1 MSFFDKIKRI
11 FTKSSSDDLFVP
23 VEYKIR
29 PHKENVTELS
39 DNNEWIKEYLPEAY
53 KQVIYKHHKN
63 LCIDDY
69 LIDDKTKNEVLD
81 TKTQQTNNAP
91 NYKTTYRINID
102 TNMQDKIFYKYII
115 YVTSVD
121 VNNNNKE
128 YTSYCIIQG
137 DQIHSV
143 SKSIQLFTL
152 EREIYS
158 LCNKHSKLIG
168 FELSSDFK
176 LQLINELRKNILV

>member
-29 PHKENVTELS
+29 PHKKNVKEVDIEYINDLFIEDVSKHIEDDLEETNENL
-39 DNNEWIKEYLPEAY
+39 DN
-53 KQVIYKHHKN
+53 
-63 LCIDDY
+63 
-69 LIDDKTKNEVLD
+69 
-81 TKTQQTNNAP
+81 KTQQTHNTP
-91 NYKTTYRINID
+91 NYKTFYRINID

-128 YTSYCIIQG
+128 YTSYYIIQG
-137 DQIHSV
+137 NQIHSV
-143 SKSIQLFTL
+143 SKSMQLFVL

-158 LCNKHSKLIG
+158 LCNKHSNLIN
-168 FELSSDFK
+168 FDLPSSFK
-176 LQLINELRKNILV
+176 LELINELRKNILV

>member
-23 VEYKIR
+23 VEYTIR
-29 PHKENVTELS
+29 PHKENVKEVDIEYINDLFIE
-39 DNNEWIKEYLPEAY
+39 DANEYIEDDLKENNE
-53 KQVIYKHHKN
+53 N
-63 LCIDDY
+63 
-69 LIDDKTKNEVLD
+69 LD

-91 NYKTTYRINID
+91 NYKTFYRINID

-115 YVTSVD
+115 YVTSID
-121 VNNNNKE
+121 VNNNDKE

-143 SKSIQLFTL
+143 SKSMQLFVL
-152 EREIYS
+152 EREVYS
-158 LCNKHSKLIG
+158 LCNKHSNLIK
-168 FELSSDFK
+168 FDLSSGFK
-176 LQLINELRKNILV
+176 LQLLNELRKNILI